1 MPQHIVP
8 HDTCD
13 GGVGTLHVRQHSF
26 DMNQKQLLG
35 REVLL
40 WHPAFTFLTNS
51 QMIHLRDKRFLTLCT
66 TLFSLKIN
74 YHTFNDQEI
83 LPGFTFTMWES
94 ICHPK
99 ARVQSQGTTIY
110 TYTHITCLYL
120 SIDKSFLI
128 TCIYKCISSILLL
141 KNLTAIPHLL
151 QYERSVSQDA
161 LP

>member
-1 MPQHIVP
+1 MPQHIIP

-13 GGVGTLHVRQHSF
+13 GWVGTLHVSQHSF

-35 REVLL
+35 REILL
-40 WHPAFTFLTNS
+40 GHPAFTFLTNS
-51 QMIHLRDKRFLTLCT
+51 QMVYLRDKTFLTLCT

-83 LPGFTFTMWES
+83 LPGFTFNIDHVGE
-94 ICHPK
+94 HLPPK
-99 ARVQSQGTTIY
+99 GNSRVQSQGTTIY

-128 TCIYKCISSILLL
+128 TCTYHPYCC
-141 KNLTAIPHLL
+141 
-151 QYERSVSQDA
+151 
-161 LP
+161 